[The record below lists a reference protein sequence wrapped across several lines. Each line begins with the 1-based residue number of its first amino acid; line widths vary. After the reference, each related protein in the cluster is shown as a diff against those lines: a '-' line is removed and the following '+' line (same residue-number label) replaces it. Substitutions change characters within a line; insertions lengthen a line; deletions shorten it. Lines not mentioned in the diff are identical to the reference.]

1 MAHHR
6 HQNSNNSEWPRIAS
20 GQPGSIAS
28 KIYSRVHKAS
38 RRHYQKEGDRGDHSP
53 RLVYERNKS
62 RSIDSDMRS
71 EQRKKSRRRESEN
84 TWTSHSPITDR
95 SSPVGH
101 RDANPHRHRSHSPTH
116 FEPHHHNSH
125 RSQQSED
132 SVTSN
137 KYFAFHPSASPKRNR
152 SSVHSQVKLC
162 EVGKSKVFYRAK
174 NSNNSNVILL
184 ITPIVAFKIYE
195 L

>member
-1 MAHHR
+1 MANYR
-6 HQNSNNSEWPRIAS
+6 HQNNNNSEWPRIAS

-38 RRHYQKEGDRGDHSP
+38 RRHYQREGDREDHSP
-53 RLVYERNKS
+53 RLVYERNMA

-84 TWTSHSPITDR
+84 TWTSQSPITDR
-95 SSPVGH
+95 SSSDH
-101 RDANPHRHRSHSPTH
+101 RDANHRHRSHSPAH

-152 SSVHSQVKLC
+152 SSVQSQVKLC
-162 EVGKSKVFYRAK
+162 EVGYSKVLF
-174 NSNNSNVILL
+174 I
-184 ITPIVAFKIYE
+184 E
-195 L
+195 

>member
-1 MAHHR
+1 MANHR
-6 HQNSNNSEWPRIAS
+6 HPNNVSSEWPRIAS

-28 KIYSRVHKAS
+28 KIYSRVHKVS
-38 RRHYQKEGDRGDHSP
+38 RRHYQREGDREDHAP
-53 RLVYERNKS
+53 RLVYERNMA

-84 TWTSHSPITDR
+84 TWTSQSPITDR
-95 SSPVGH
+95 SSSDH
-101 RDANPHRHRSHSPTH
+101 RDANHRHRSHSPA
-116 FEPHHHNSH
+116 HHHKSH

-152 SSVHSQVKLC
+152 SSVQSQVKLC
-162 EVGKSKVFYRAK
+162 EVGYSKVF
-174 NSNNSNVILL
+174 I
-184 ITPIVAFKIYE
+184 E
-195 L
+195 

>member
-38 RRHYQKEGDRGDHSP
+38 RRHYLREGEREDHSP

-71 EQRKKSRRRESEN
+71 EQRKKSKRRESEN
-84 TWTSHSPITDR
+84 TWTSQITDR
-95 SSPVGH
+95 LSPDH
-101 RDANPHRHRSHSPTH
+101 RDANHHHHQSHSPAH

-152 SSVHSQVKLC
+152 SSVQSQVKL
-162 EVGKSKVFYRAK
+162 R
-174 NSNNSNVILL
+174 
-184 ITPIVAFKIYE
+184 
-195 L
+195 